1 MISNR
6 LGFETVR
13 ALFQA
18 AKEFNVIPDDDLD
31 SIGTTRPV
39 VEEWTANLRS
49 LRTAMRTAT
58 RTGSPE
64 EGAGV
69 EVVDGNLVLRL
80 PSVAGDE
87 EAATVFVLEEAQ
99 RFRPV
104 SDHLVALMGDR
115 EIFLRTGFEADEIRE
130 AALVVA
136 RLME

>member
-18 AKEFNVIPDDDLD
+18 AKEFNVISDEDLD

-39 VEEWTANLRS
+39 VEAWTTNLRS
-49 LRTAMRTAT
+49 LRTAM

-69 EVVDGNLVLRL
+69 ELVDGNLVLRL

-87 EAATVFVLEEAQ
+87 EAAPVFVLEEA
-99 RFRPV
+99 RCFRSV
-104 SDHLVALMGDR
+104 SDHLVRLMGDR
-115 EIFLRTGFEADEIRE
+115 EIFLRTGFDADEIRD
-130 AALVVA
+130 AALEIS
-136 RLME
+136 RLAE

>member
-1 MISNR
+1 MISNS

-18 AKEFNVIPDDDLD
+18 AKEFDVIPDDDLD

-49 LRTAMRTAT
+49 LRIAM

-69 EVVDGNLVLRL
+69 EVVGGNLVLRI

-87 EAATVFVLEEAQ
+87 EDATVFVLEEAQ
-99 RFRPV
+99 HFRQV
-104 SDHLVALMGDR
+104 SDRLVALMGAR
-115 EIFLRTGFEADEIRE
+115 ETFLRTGFEADEIRD
-130 AALVVA
+130 ATLVVA